1 MTMFVLPYVA
11 MAFCMALAFNAY
23 RLVRGPALHDR
34 VLAIDTLYV
43 NTIALL
49 VLLGVRYDTQAYF
62 EAALVVA
69 LLGFVST
76 IALAK
81 FLVRGRIFG

>member
-1 MTMFVLPYVA
+1 MTAAVLPWVALVFAVA
-11 MAFCMALAFNAY
+11 MALNAY
-23 RLVRGPALHDR
+23 RLAIGPTATDR
-34 VLAIDTLYV
+34 VLALDTLYM
-43 NTIALL
+43 NTLAVL
-49 VLLGVRYDTQAYF
+49 VLFGIRQNTQAYF

-81 FLVRGRIFG
+81 YIARGRIIE

>member
-1 MTMFVLPYVA
+1 MGL
-11 MAFCMALAFNAY
+11 NAY
-23 RLVRGPALHDR
+23 RLARGPMLADR
-34 VLAIDTLYV
+34 VLALDTLYV

-49 VLLGVRYDTQAYF
+49 VLFGIRYDTQTYF

-81 FLVRGRIFG
+81 YLARGEIVE